1 MPHKFINAK
10 KPHAL
15 RPLFLAVGIASM
27 CGYGFAQTPISLNGP
42 SYTQNF
48 DGSTIALPVGWG
60 FGQGVPFSNTT
71 INSTQTA
78 GTTGAGILSGSSPAG
93 AYHFVNGTVGV
104 STERAIGYITGA
116 APLTN
121 NRDIIFAFQNTTGQ
135 NITSLSLMFDYEKYR
150 AGIQSREWTFY
161 ASANDSAWGS
171 AIVAGTQSYAG
182 DLNSTD
188 VFNPPLSVTKSVTIG
203 GITIAPNSSYF
214 LRWNYNGSGTGSG
227 AQALGLDN
235 LILSATLSGGL
246 LFWDTNGALA
256 GLGGNGIWD
265 ATTTNWNPL
274 ADGTGTTIAADP
286 AREVVF
292 SGAAGTVT
300 IGSGAAANTG
310 IRFQSSGYVLS
321 GGTLTLG
328 GTSPATITIT
338 SSSHTATISAAISGT
353 SGLKKA
359 GAGSLVLASANSFSG
374 GTTVS
379 AGTLEIS
386 SDTALGASSGG
397 VVLESGRLK
406 TTASVTLSTS
416 RSLTGSGLLDIAS
429 STTLNVPGTTTA
441 GDIVLQNS
449 GTLRLSGS
457 LPSVTSITFEADGM
471 LDGGGGDVQLG
482 GPVTSAN
489 PAGTATISATLN
501 LGNFLRTFT
510 VGDGIASIDLLLS
523 GVVSSGANGRILKLG
538 AGTLSLAAINST
550 LFGGIQLGNASTN
563 GGVISIA
570 NGGSLGGGSTF
581 VFHAGTLRAAATL
594 TGVSAIPTGVSLV
607 FGGTQGLASTFD
619 GSAMRFLG
627 SAQFSGTN
635 PHSIVTNSD
644 ISIAGAVSG
653 SSPAITVRGT
663 GSLTLE
669 SGGAFTGDVTIDGGT
684 LFLNAGFTAATRP
697 AITVIAS
704 GTLGGDITSGNLGAL
719 IASGGSLSPG
729 TALDP
734 TGILIGSAAG
744 FALDVQAGGSV
755 QIQIGGA
762 APTDYDRFAIAGGVR
777 LGGDLL
783 LGLINGFAPAEN
795 SVFTIIN
802 NDANDA
808 VNGIFTGLAEGFQI
822 ATAGKTFSISY
833 AGGDGNDVT
842 LTVIPEPTT
851 PALILAGFAF
861 FSRRRNRKARR

>member
-1 MPHKFINAK
+1 MPHKSRNAR
-10 KPHAL
+10 KPPAFH
-15 RPLFLAVGIASM
+15 PLILAAGIVSA
-27 CGYGFAQTPISLNGP
+27 CGQAFAQTPLSLTGP

-48 DGSTIALPVGWG
+48 DGSTSALPVGWG

-71 INSTQTA
+71 IISTQTA

-116 APLTN
+116 APFTN

-135 NITSLSLMFDYEKYR
+135 NITSLSLSFDYEKYR

-171 AIVAGTQSYAG
+171 AISAGTQSYSG
-182 DLNSTD
+182 DLNSID

-256 GLGGNGIWD
+256 GLGGSGTWD
-265 ATTTNWNPL
+265 TTTANWNPL
-274 ADGTGTTIAADP
+274 ADGTGTTIVADA

-292 SGAAGTVT
+292 SGTAGTVT
-300 IGSGAAANTG
+300 IGAGAAANAG
-310 IRFQSSGYVLS
+310 IRFQSSGYVLN
-321 GGTLTLG
+321 GGSLALG
-328 GTSPATITIT
+328 GTAPATITVS

-359 GAGSLVLASANSFSG
+359 GLGSLLLASANSFSG
-374 GTTVS
+374 GTTIS
-379 AGTLEIS
+379 AGTVEIS

-397 VVLESGRLK
+397 IVLESGKLR
-406 TTASVTLSTS
+406 TTASITLSAS

-429 STTLNVPGTTTA
+429 STTLNVPGATTA

-457 LPSVTSITFEADGM
+457 LPSVTSITFESDGL
-471 LDGGGGDVQLG
+471 LDGGGGELQLG

-489 PAGTATISATLN
+489 PVGTATISATLN
-501 LGNFLRTFT
+501 LGNILRTFT
-510 VGDGIASIDLLLS
+510 VGDGLGSIDLLLS
-523 GVVSSGANGRILKLG
+523 GAVSSGASGRILKLG
-538 AGTLSLAAINST
+538 GGTLSLSAINSA

-570 NGGSLGGGSTF
+570 SGGSLGGASNF
-581 VFHAGTLRAAATL
+581 VFHAGTLRATAAL
-594 TGVSAIPTGVSLV
+594 TGVNAVPAGVTLI

-619 GSAMRFLG
+619 GSTMRFLG

-635 PHSIVTNSD
+635 PHSIVANSD
-644 ISIAGAVSG
+644 VSIAGAVSG

-684 LFLNAGFTAATRP
+684 LFLTAGFTAVSRP

-734 TGILIGSAAG
+734 TGILAGSAAG
-744 FALDVQAGGSV
+744 FALDVQAGGSLR
-755 QIQIGGA
+755 IQIAGN
-762 APTDYDRFAIAGGVR
+762 APADYDRFAITGGVR
-777 LGGDLL
+777 LCGDLL
-783 LGLINGFAPAEN
+783 LGLINGFVPTEN

-802 NDANDA
+802 NDATDA
-808 VNGIFTGLAEGFQI
+808 VSGTFAGLPQGFQI
-822 ATAGKTFSISY
+822 AA
-833 AGGDGNDVT
+833 
-842 LTVIPEPTT
+842 
-851 PALILAGFAF
+851 
-861 FSRRRNRKARR
+861 